1 MCLDFIPALNKCESR
16 KQTEI
21 DSVYGDKE
29 RMKCEGRRRRTMYSL
44 HVTTRV
50 KNCSKNINKT
60 KNFKQYSQAISLA
73 ESRNFITLP
82 STEF

>member
-60 KNFKQYSQAISLA
+60 KISSSILKPFLLLNH
-73 ESRNFITLP
+73 EIL
-82 STEF
+82 